1 MKKVLIYVIAISV
14 LGISCNP
21 EKDIDSNY
29 AEDYRFFLKGQ
40 VNGLPFE
47 YNAGEDGYFLET
59 NYYRE
64 DSVVVMEGTLAKF
77 GEADK
82 NAVVIRIR
90 SKAAEIPG
98 STFLANENIEPR
110 DYAFRDVTGYRAQ
123 TGKFMLSLFGDSSF
137 LANTNHF
144 YWIVNGIADTSGYEL
159 QKTFDRNTP
168 NFNVALRTTISGNCE
183 SEVRHF
189 INLQEDCDATF
200 KMYVTAADRV
210 MVKTIARVG
219 SISDVQWFLDST
231 LVTPNFLGEID
242 LSLVP
247 NASMLTCSIYF
258 DDGCV
263 RRIDRS
269 LNSTLQSPCITD
281 FWYQKQK
288 PTIHDPNQYSTVELE
303 YYDAN
308 GKMYT
313 SHYTDVVGDF
323 TITSASPFQLNANG
337 DRTMRFFMEADVIL
351 KNVDG
356 STVEL
361 KNGFG
366 SFAVAH
372 P

>member
-1 MKKVLIYVIAISV
+1 MKKLFIYIFALSLVG
-14 LGISCNP
+14 LSCSP
-21 EKDIDSNY
+21 EKEISSNY
-29 AEDYRFFLKGQ
+29 SEDYRFFLKGQ
-40 VNGLPFE
+40 INGLPLEF
-47 YNAGEDGYFLET
+47 NAGEDDYFLET

-64 DSVVVMEGTLAKF
+64 DSVVVMEGMLSRF
-77 GEADK
+77 GVADK

-98 STFLANENIEPR
+98 SAFVASENIEPR

-123 TGKFMLSLFGDSSF
+123 TGKYQLSLFGDSTF
-137 LANTNHF
+137 LANTNDH
-144 YWIVNGIADTSGYEL
+144 YWIVNGLPPVKGYEL
-159 QKTFDRNTP
+159 QQTFDRNTP
-168 NFNVALRTTISGNCE
+168 NFNVALRTTISGDCE

-189 INLQEDCDATF
+189 INLQQDCDATF
-200 KMYVTAADRV
+200 KMYVTAPDKV
-210 MVKTIARVG
+210 MVKTVARVG
-219 SISDVQWFLDST
+219 TIGDVQWFLDST
-231 LVTPNFLGEID
+231 EVKPNFLGEID

-247 NASMLTCSIYF
+247 NATMLTCSIYF

-288 PTIHDPNQYSTVELE
+288 PTIHDPNQYSTVEIE
-303 YYDAN
+303 YYDGN

-313 SHYTDVVGDF
+313 SYYTDVVGDF
-323 TITSASPFQLNANG
+323 AITSASPFQRNASG
-337 DRTMRFFMEADVIL
+337 DKTMRFFMEADVIL

>member
-1 MKKVLIYVIAISV
+1 MKKLFIYIFAIS
-14 LGISCNP
+14 LLTFSCSP
-21 EKDIDSNY
+21 DKEVSSSY
-29 AEDYRFFLKGQ
+29 AEDFRFFLKGQ

-47 YNAGEDGYFLET
+47 YNAGEDDYFLET

-64 DSVVVMEGTLAKF
+64 DSVVVMEGRLSRLGMA
-77 GEADK
+77 EQ

-98 STFLANENIEPR
+98 STFNASQNIEPK

-123 TGKFMLSLFGDSSF
+123 TGKYMLSLFGDSTF
-137 LANTNHF
+137 LANTNLY
-144 YWIVNGIADTSGYEL
+144 YWLVDGVPTSGHEI

-168 NFNVALRTTISGNCE
+168 NFNVALRTIISGDCE

-200 KMYVTAADRV
+200 KMYVTAPDKV
-210 MVKTIARVG
+210 MVKTVARVG
-219 SISDVQWFLDST
+219 TISDVQWFLDS
-231 LVTPNFLGEID
+231 VEVVPSFLGEID
-242 LSLVP
+242 RSLVP
-247 NASMLTCSIYF
+247 NAKMLTCSIYF

-288 PTIHDPNQYSTVELE
+288 PTILDPKQYSTVELE

-308 GKMYT
+308 GKMFT

-323 TITSASPFQLNANG
+323 RITSASPFQQNG
-337 DRTMRFFMEADVIL
+337 DGNQTMRFFMEADVIL